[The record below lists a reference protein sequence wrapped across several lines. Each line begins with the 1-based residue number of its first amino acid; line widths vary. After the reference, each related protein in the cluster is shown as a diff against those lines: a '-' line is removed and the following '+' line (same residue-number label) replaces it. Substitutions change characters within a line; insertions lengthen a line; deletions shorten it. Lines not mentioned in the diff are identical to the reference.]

1 MPPRVV
7 LILRAVPHYR
17 VPFLDLLRADLTA
30 RGIGLSV
37 VYGQVGP
44 ERATKQDTVVLPW
57 GIKID
62 NRVIKVGSGA
72 LYWQPCLELVRDAD
86 LVIVTQE
93 AKLLANYFLHWQ
105 RVRGG
110 LRMAYWGHGGT
121 YLQGPLATVV
131 GPLKDY
137 LAKHVDWW
145 FAYTSRSAS
154 YLEQIGFPE
163 SRVTVVNNAIDTATL
178 HAARMSLNPEDMER
192 ERQRLGALG
201 RNVAVYIGG
210 MYREKRLTFLLEACE
225 AVRARLPDFEC
236 LFIGDGPE
244 SGKVREAA
252 ARLPWIHYLGPRFG
266 TDKVVALALAKAM
279 LMPGLVGLA
288 LLDSF
293 AMELPILTTD
303 VPYHSPEIEYLEDG
317 ENGILLPR
325 DCGPEEYGAEVA
337 SLLGD
342 ERRLGALRKGCRE
355 AAGRYTIEDM
365 ASRFASGVAQALNEA
380 RVARASRWYRRSDL

>member
-1 MPPRVV
+1 M
-7 LILRAVPHYR
+7 RAIPHYR
-17 VPFLDLLRADLTA
+17 LRFLEIIRELLNEQGVDLVL
-30 RGIGLSV
+30 I
-37 VYGQVGP
+37 YGQVGRK
-44 ERATKQDTVVLPW
+44 RAMKADTVDVPW
-57 GIKID
+57 AT
-62 NRVIKVGSGA
+62 RVRNVILQGGPLE
-72 LYWQPCLELVRDAD
+72 LYWQPCLSLVEGAS

-93 AKLLANYFLHWQ
+93 AKLLTNYVLHWR

-110 LRMAYWGHGGT
+110 LRVAYWGHGGT

-131 GPLKDY
+131 GPIKDY

-154 YLEQIGFPE
+154 YLAQIGFPE
-163 SRVTVVNNAIDTATL
+163 SRVTLVNNAIDTATL
-178 HAARMSLNPEDMER
+178 HAAHMSLNTEDMER

-201 RNVAVYIGG
+201 RNVAVFIGG
-210 MYREKRLTFLLEACE
+210 MYREKRLVFLLEACE

-266 TDKVVALALAKAM
+266 ADKVVALALAKVM

-317 ENGILLPR
+317 ENGIMLPR

-355 AAGRYTIEDM
+355 AARRYTIEDM
-365 ASRFASGVAQALNEA
+365 ASRFASGVAKALNEA
-380 RVARASRWYRRSDL
+380 RVARASRWFGRSDL